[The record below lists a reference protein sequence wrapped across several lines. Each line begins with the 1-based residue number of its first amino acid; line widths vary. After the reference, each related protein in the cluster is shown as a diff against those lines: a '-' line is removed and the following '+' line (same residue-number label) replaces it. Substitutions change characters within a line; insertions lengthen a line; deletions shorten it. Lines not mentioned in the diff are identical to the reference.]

1 MRPNPFLNHM
11 PNDRLRQQIKTVLQP
26 LDGHV
31 IASGAPGPDFSIITP
46 SYEQL
51 DWLRLCIA
59 SVQDQTDDRPEAIR
73 IEHLVEDGGSA
84 GIGKMAE
91 QAATLWTADRSC
103 YALRINSA
111 NDRGMYDAINRGLLR
126 ARGQILAWLNCDEQ
140 YLPGTLTKVGAFFA
154 DNPEVDVLFGDA
166 LLVGE
171 SGDILSY
178 RRAVLPGRLH
188 TQVAHL
194 NTLSCA
200 MFFRRRLIERG
211 FLLDEN
217 SKAVADAKWVADL
230 LDAKIPMAVLHQP
243 LSVFVLTYTN
253 LGQTELARQEG
264 LAWRN
269 QASWL
274 ARAMTHPLIL
284 RHRIAK
290 LLSGAYGRRSLR
302 TAYYT
307 RSSPETRLEMSS
319 HSVPFAWPE
328 MSGPIAP
335 PEEQSSL
342 PPFGTDYVS
351 SSPESA
357 RHQKSRSDKLKT
369 PAWST
374 LFHGSCGNVTEHTFT
389 ILSRQGHDFL
399 FLPNRYH
406 AALHTLQLYAAQTL
420 PARAA
425 KVLVQGMLGLGLSR
439 TLPQCSFRVSD
450 STPFANFLQSCV
462 PRADLGTFGVIVGN
476 PKAPGTRDVILLF
489 NNTKEPL
496 CVVKVGISAEARE
509 RVRQEAEF
517 SRVHRDRFIDVPVSL
532 GFADTED
539 YAALILPFVA
549 GKPPSISDHRGIAKL
564 LGSWLVSN
572 QHVPLASVPLW
583 QALTRTDAHLRRI
596 LGLAHDHN
604 IAPALFHG
612 DFTPWNIRVTPA
624 ASWVA
629 LDWERGQYPGIPGW
643 DWFHYIVQT
652 SILVRNESAEGT
664 LRRLQKLFASD
675 LFRHYAQAANITAIT
690 FPLFIGYLVHAVQLQ
705 QTEGTAQ
712 LHRLLEV
719 ASRSQTLLTTSP

>member
-1 MRPNPFLNHM
+1 M
-11 PNDRLRQQIKTVLQP
+11 PEDRLRQQIKKVVHG
-26 LDGHV
+26 LDRHV
-31 IASGAPGPDFSIITP
+31 IVSEVPRPDFSIITP

-84 GIGKMAE
+84 GVEKIAE
-91 QAATLWTADRSC
+91 QAATLWTNDRSC

-126 ARGQILAWLNCDEQ
+126 ARGRILAWLNCDEQ
-140 YLPGTLTKVGAFFA
+140 YLPGTLTKVASFFA
-154 DNPEVDVLFGDA
+154 AKPEVDVLFGDA

-171 SGDILSY
+171 SGKILSY
-178 RRAVLPGRLH
+178 RRAILPGRLH

-194 NTLSCA
+194 NTFSCA

-230 LDAKIPMAVLHQP
+230 LDAKIQMAVLHQP

-253 LGQTELARQEG
+253 LGQTELAKQEG

-274 ARAMTHPLIL
+274 ARAMTRPLIL
-284 RHRIAK
+284 RHRFAK
-290 LLSGAYGRRSLR
+290 LLSGAYGRRSLH

-307 RSSPETRLEMSS
+307 RSSPEARLEMSS
-319 HSVPFAWPE
+319 HAVPFAWPE
-328 MSGPIAP
+328 LFKPIAP
-335 PEEQSSL
+335 LTEQSGL
-342 PPFGTDYVS
+342 PPSRKNELS
-351 SSPESA
+351 SSPASA
-357 RHQKSRSDKLKT
+357 SEQKSRSDKLKT

-374 LFHGSCGNVTEHTFT
+374 LFHGSRGKVTDHIFT

-399 FLPNRYH
+399 YLPNRRS
-406 AALHTLQLYAAQTL
+406 AAIHTLQLYAAQTL
-420 PARAA
+420 AARAA
-425 KVLVQGMLGLGLSR
+425 KLAVQGMLGIGFHR
-439 TLPQCSFRVSD
+439 ALPQRSFRVSD
-450 STPFANFLQSCV
+450 STPFTKFLQSCV
-462 PRADLGTFGVIVGN
+462 PCVELDTFGVIVGN

-489 NNTKEPL
+489 NNIKEPL
-496 CVVKVGISAEARE
+496 CVVKVGISPKARE

-517 SRVHRDRFIDVPVSL
+517 SRVNRDRFIDVPVSI

-539 YAALILPFVA
+539 YTALVLPFVA
-549 GKPPSISDHRGIAKL
+549 GKPPSLNDRRGIATL
-564 LGSWLVSN
+564 LESWLVLN
-572 QHVPLASVPLW
+572 QRVPLALVSSW
-583 QALTRTDAHLRRI
+583 QCLPRTEIHLQRI
-596 LGLAHDHN
+596 LGLASDHEIN
-604 IAPALFHG
+604 PALFHG

-629 LDWERGQYPGIPGW
+629 LDWERGQYPGVPAW

-652 SILVRNESAEGT
+652 SILVRNESAEET
-664 LRRLQKLFASD
+664 LRRLHKLFASD
-675 LFRHYAQAANITAIT
+675 LFTHYAQAANITAIT
-690 FPLFIGYLVHAVQLQ
+690 FPLLIGYLMHALQLRPS
-705 QTEGTAQ
+705 ERTAQ
-712 LHRLLEV
+712 LHQLLEV
-719 ASRSQTLLTTSP
+719 ASQSEKFLTASD